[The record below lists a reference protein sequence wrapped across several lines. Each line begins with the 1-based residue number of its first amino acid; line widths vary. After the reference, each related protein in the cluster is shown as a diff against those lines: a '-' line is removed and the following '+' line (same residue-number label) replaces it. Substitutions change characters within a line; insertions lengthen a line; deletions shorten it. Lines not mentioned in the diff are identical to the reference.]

1 MKISDDGHLSLY
13 VCDLSGDIKEEA
25 RKKLD
30 TPAMRDFSY
39 DAQVAAWYARQLG
52 HRIVFVKVGVLM
64 DVDGGGWFGRPKD
77 VLTPEMNRVDRL
89 KGKVNKLEDENKRIK
104 KAFRESQS
112 KLTSC
117 QRSLNREMDAS
128 YNEVHFDRDR

>member
-52 HRIVFVKVGVLM
+52 HRIVFVKPGVLIE
-64 DVDGGGWFGRPKD
+64 VEGGGWFGNPKD
-77 VLTPEMNRVDRL
+77 VLTPEMNRAD
-89 KGKVNKLEDENKRIK
+89 KLDDENKRLK
-104 KAFRESQS
+104 KAFMESQS